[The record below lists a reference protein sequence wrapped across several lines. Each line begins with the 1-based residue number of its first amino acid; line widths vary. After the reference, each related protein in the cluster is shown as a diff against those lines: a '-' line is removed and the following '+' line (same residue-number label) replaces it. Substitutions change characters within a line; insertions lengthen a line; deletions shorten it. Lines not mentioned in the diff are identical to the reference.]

1 MSLRTFEFIPRLIYG
16 QKYIHL
22 SQNDTFFSLV
32 TSECTQITSRLASSN
47 LTTCSK
53 RRYKTFCY
61 YFPFRGSDIA
71 KRGEKTP
78 KTGIAT
84 FTLLEEMMWNACE
97 VHVKYMW
104 NFHLVF
110 HIQFHTSVKNN
121 VKSPCENHVKWC
133 PPFHIIKCC
142 EKDMWNCEMC
152 AVKSCTIDHVNLT
165 CEIYKNIHRK
175 LWKKV
180 CETFNI
186 FKNQENVT

>member
-1 MSLRTFEFIPRLIYG
+1 MFNNR
-16 QKYIHL
+16 Q
-22 SQNDTFFSLV
+22 
-32 TSECTQITSRLASSN
+32 
-47 LTTCSK
+47 SK
-53 RRYKTFCY
+53 CLQPTDRYWKKWC
-61 YFPFRGSDIA
+61 
-71 KRGEKTP
+71 
-78 KTGIAT
+78 
-84 FTLLEEMMWNACE
+84 EM
-97 VHVKYMW
+97 HVKYMW

-152 AVKSCTIDHVNLT
+152 VKLCEMCAVKSCTIDHVNLT

-186 FKNQENVT
+186 FKNQENVTYSCMFAPAGMSSDSCKA

>member
-1 MSLRTFEFIPRLIYG
+1 M
-16 QKYIHL
+16 
-22 SQNDTFFSLV
+22 
-32 TSECTQITSRLASSN
+32 
-47 LTTCSK
+47 
-53 RRYKTFCY
+53 
-61 YFPFRGSDIA
+61 
-71 KRGEKTP
+71 
-78 KTGIAT
+78 
-84 FTLLEEMMWNACE
+84 
-97 VHVKYMW
+97 HVKYMW

-142 EKDMWNCEMC
+142 EKDMWNCGMCAKLCEMC

-180 CETFNI
+180 CEKSRKCYVIVYVCTSWHVIRFMQCLAGPWPCIQCIQMYIYRPHADQNSTNDYLDNIIFNHTYVHTWTACI
-186 FKNQENVT
+186 NMH